1 MRFCSYDASHR
12 AQECACGQRIG
23 GRTHRTDESHPGAV
37 TQLTPPPARHV
48 GGEPQT
54 VAARPRYSLP
64 LRVSLPAEGERIS
77 HATKANTGVGH
88 FVSSCGLNAAGAGA
102 TFGTV
107 TAFIIAFDIVLR
119 GLRLLLFA
127 LACVLFVVFAVDWLV
142 RTRRI
147 NPFGPVARF
156 FRKAV
161 DPLIMPVER
170 RIVRAGGTPASAP
183 WWTLVAVVVGGIVLI
198 LALQFVRDLVVSTIV
213 SANAGPRGLYVLLVG
228 WTFGILQLALIV
240 RIIASWI
247 RLNPYGRW
255 IRWSYSL
262 TEWLLRPLRSVIP
275 PFGMI
280 DVTPIV
286 AYFILV
292 FLESIMRSL
301 GA

>member
-1 MRFCSYDASHR
+1 MNVRSP
-12 AQECACGQRIG
+12 I
-23 GRTHRTDESHPGAV
+23 
-37 TQLTPPPARHV
+37 
-48 GGEPQT
+48 
-54 VAARPRYSLP
+54 
-64 LRVSLPAEGERIS
+64 
-77 HATKANTGVGH
+77 
-88 FVSSCGLNAAGAGA
+88 A
-102 TFGTV
+102 TFGAVQGFFIAYDTV
-107 TAFIIAFDIVLR
+107 LA
-119 GLRLLLFA
+119 GLRLLLFT
-127 LACVLFVVFAVDWLV
+127 LACVLFVLFAVDWLV

-183 WWTLVAVVVGGIVLI
+183 WWTLVAVVVGGILLI
-198 LALQFVRDLVVSTIV
+198 LALQFVRDLLVSTIA
-213 SANAGPRGLYVLLVG
+213 SASRGPRGLYVLLVS
-228 WTFGILQLALIV
+228 WTFGILQIALIV

-280 DVTPIV
+280 DLTPIV

-292 FLESIMRSL
+292 LLESFFMRLL

>member
-1 MRFCSYDASHR
+1 MNVRSP
-12 AQECACGQRIG
+12 I
-23 GRTHRTDESHPGAV
+23 
-37 TQLTPPPARHV
+37 
-48 GGEPQT
+48 
-54 VAARPRYSLP
+54 
-64 LRVSLPAEGERIS
+64 
-77 HATKANTGVGH
+77 
-88 FVSSCGLNAAGAGA
+88 A
-102 TFGTV
+102 TFGAVQGFFIAYDTV
-107 TAFIIAFDIVLR
+107 LA
-119 GLRLLLFA
+119 GLRLLLFT
-127 LACVLFVVFAVDWLV
+127 LACVLFVLFAVDWLV

-183 WWTLVAVVVGGIVLI
+183 WWTLVAVVVGGILLI
-198 LALQFVRDLVVSTIV
+198 LALQFVRDLLVSTIA
-213 SANAGPRGLYVLLVG
+213 SASRGPRGLYVLLVS
-228 WTFGILQLALIV
+228 WTFGILQIALIV

-280 DVTPIV
+280 DLTPIV

-292 FLESIMRSL
+292 LLESFFMRRL

>member
-1 MRFCSYDASHR
+1 MNVRSP
-12 AQECACGQRIG
+12 I
-23 GRTHRTDESHPGAV
+23 
-37 TQLTPPPARHV
+37 
-48 GGEPQT
+48 
-54 VAARPRYSLP
+54 
-64 LRVSLPAEGERIS
+64 
-77 HATKANTGVGH
+77 
-88 FVSSCGLNAAGAGA
+88 A
-102 TFGTV
+102 TFGAVQGFFIAYDTV
-107 TAFIIAFDIVLR
+107 LA
-119 GLRLLLFA
+119 GLRLLLFT
-127 LACVLFVVFAVDWLV
+127 LACVLFVLFAVDWLV

-147 NPFGPVARF
+147 NPFGPIARF

-183 WWTLVAVVVGGIVLI
+183 WWTLVAVVVGGILLI
-198 LALQFVRDLVVSTIV
+198 LALQFVRDLLVSTIA
-213 SANAGPRGLYVLLVG
+213 SASRGPRGLYVLLVS
-228 WTFGILQLALIV
+228 WTFGILQIALIV

-280 DVTPIV
+280 DLTPIV

-292 FLESIMRSL
+292 LLESFFMRLL

>member
-1 MRFCSYDASHR
+1 MIARSPR
-12 AQECACGQRIG
+12 A
-23 GRTHRTDESHPGAV
+23 TFGAV
-37 TQLTPPPARHV
+37 T
-48 GGEPQT
+48 G
-54 VAARPRYSLP
+54 
-64 LRVSLPAEGERIS
+64 
-77 HATKANTGVGH
+77 
-88 FVSSCGLNAAGAGA
+88 
-102 TFGTV
+102 
-107 TAFIIAFDIVLR
+107 FIIAFDLVLR

-156 FRKAV
+156 FRKVV
-161 DPLIMPVER
+161 DPLVMPVER

-183 WWTLVAVVVGGIVLI
+183 WWALVAVVVGGIVLI
-198 LALQFVRDLVVSTIV
+198 LALQFLRGMIASTIL
-213 SANAGPRGLYVLLVG
+213 SASAGPRGLYMLLVS
-228 WTFGILQLALIV
+228 WTFGILQIALIV

-247 RLNPYGRW
+247 RLNPYGRLV
-255 IRWSYSL
+255 RWSVSL

-292 FLESIMRSL
+292 LLEGFMRSI
-301 GA
+301 G

>member
-1 MRFCSYDASHR
+1 MQQNVTPKSATLPSPGLNAWSPVATF
-12 AQECACGQRIG
+12 
-23 GRTHRTDESHPGAV
+23 GAV
-37 TQLTPPPARHV
+37 T
-48 GGEPQT
+48 G
-54 VAARPRYSLP
+54 
-64 LRVSLPAEGERIS
+64 
-77 HATKANTGVGH
+77 
-88 FVSSCGLNAAGAGA
+88 
-102 TFGTV
+102 
-107 TAFIIAFDIVLR
+107 FIIAFDMVLG
-119 GLRLLLFA
+119 GLRLLLFT

-198 LALQFVRDLVVSTIV
+198 LALQFLRDLLLSTIA
-213 SANAGPRGLYVLLVG
+213 SASAGPRGLYVLLVS
-228 WTFGILQLALIV
+228 WTIGILQLALIV

-292 FLESIMRSL
+292 LLESFMRSL
-301 GA
+301 GG

>member
-1 MRFCSYDASHR
+1 MNVRSP
-12 AQECACGQRIG
+12 I
-23 GRTHRTDESHPGAV
+23 
-37 TQLTPPPARHV
+37 
-48 GGEPQT
+48 
-54 VAARPRYSLP
+54 
-64 LRVSLPAEGERIS
+64 
-77 HATKANTGVGH
+77 
-88 FVSSCGLNAAGAGA
+88 A
-102 TFGTV
+102 TFGAVQGFFIAYDTV
-107 TAFIIAFDIVLR
+107 LA
-119 GLRLLLFA
+119 GLRLLLFT
-127 LACVLFVVFAVDWLV
+127 LACVLFVLFAVDWLV

-183 WWTLVAVVVGGIVLI
+183 WWTLVAVVVGGILLL
-198 LALQFVRDLVVSTIV
+198 LALQFLRDLLISTIA
-213 SANAGPRGLYVLLVG
+213 SASRGPRGLYVLLVS
-228 WTFGILQLALIV
+228 WTFGILQIALIV

-280 DVTPIV
+280 DLTPIV

-292 FLESIMRSL
+292 LLESFFMRLL

>member
-1 MRFCSYDASHR
+1 MNAWDTLVTF
-12 AQECACGQRIG
+12 
-23 GRTHRTDESHPGAV
+23 GAV
-37 TQLTPPPARHV
+37 
-48 GGEPQT
+48 
-54 VAARPRYSLP
+54 
-64 LRVSLPAEGERIS
+64 AEFLS
-77 HATKANTGVGH
+77 
-88 FVSSCGLNAAGAGA
+88 
-102 TFGTV
+102 
-107 TAFIIAFDIVLR
+107 AFDIVLN

-127 LACVLFVVFAVDWLV
+127 VACVLFVVFAVDWLV

-156 FRKAV
+156 FRRAV

-183 WWTLVAVVVGGIVLI
+183 WWTLVAVVVGGILLI
-198 LALQFVRDLVVSTIV
+198 LALQFLRGLLFSTIV
-213 SANAGPRGLYVLLVG
+213 LVSRGPRGLYFLLVS
-228 WTFGILQLALIV
+228 WTFGILQFALIV

-292 FLESIMRSL
+292 LLESLMRSL
-301 GA
+301 GG

>member
-1 MRFCSYDASHR
+1 MNA
-12 AQECACGQRIG
+12 G
-23 GRTHRTDESHPGAV
+23 G
-37 TQLTPPPARHV
+37 
-48 GGEPQT
+48 
-54 VAARPRYSLP
+54 P
-64 LRVSLPAEGERIS
+64 L
-77 HATKANTGVGH
+77 
-88 FVSSCGLNAAGAGA
+88 A
-102 TFGTV
+102 TFGAVRGFFIAYDTV
-107 TAFIIAFDIVLR
+107 LG
-119 GLRLLLFA
+119 GLKLLLFA
-127 LACVLFVVFAVDWLV
+127 LACVLVVVFAVDWLV

-156 FRKAV
+156 FRRAV

-183 WWTLVAVVVGGIVLI
+183 WWTLVAVVIGGIILI
-198 LALQFVRDLVVSTIV
+198 LALQFVRGLIATTIV
-213 SANAGPRGLYVLLVG
+213 TASAGPRGLYILLVS
-228 WTFGILQLALIV
+228 WTFSILQLALIV
-240 RIIASWI
+240 RIIASWF

-292 FLESIMRSL
+292 LLESFMRSL
-301 GA
+301 GG